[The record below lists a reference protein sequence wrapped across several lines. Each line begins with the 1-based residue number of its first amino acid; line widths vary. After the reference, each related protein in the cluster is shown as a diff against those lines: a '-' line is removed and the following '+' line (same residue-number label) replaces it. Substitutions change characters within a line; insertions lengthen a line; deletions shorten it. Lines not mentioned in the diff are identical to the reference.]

1 MCERKYFA
9 HEEFFFRKFEDNY
22 IKYFFVENLIT
33 NSLQYAER
41 FIKMNLKNKNEI
53 ESKKYLN
60 DNIGEQCDEIMIP
73 NAYFLWALILSSI
86 ESGDEIKFNHELDE
100 TKISFALLYLF
111 IWLKPIGQK
120 RAKYEKD
127 FKKSYSKLEI
137 ESFNMGNLFNKQ
149 KIKKIIDSN
158 STTISNQNKIFVFSD
173 SSQKLN
179 FGEEYYNNFLELLN
193 IYSNDFHEDIEIS
206 IYNNLKEE
214 NQERKRN
221 FSTLKELM
229 NEIIDEKESQ
239 KGFLALVRQS
249 YFLGK
254 LRTNI
259 VSNNIF
265 FNFYFI
271 GR

>member
-1 MCERKYFA
+1 
-9 HEEFFFRKFEDNY
+9 
-22 IKYFFVENLIT
+22 
-33 NSLQYAER
+33 
-41 FIKMNLKNKNEI
+41 
-53 ESKKYLN
+53 
-60 DNIGEQCDEIMIP
+60 MIP

-137 ESFNMGNLFNKQ
+137 ENFNMGNLFNKQ

>member
-1 MCERKYFA
+1 M
-9 HEEFFFRKFEDNY
+9 
-22 IKYFFVENLIT
+22 
-33 NSLQYAER
+33 
-41 FIKMNLKNKNEI
+41 
-53 ESKKYLN
+53 
-60 DNIGEQCDEIMIP
+60 
-73 NAYFLWALILSSI
+73 ILSSI

-221 FSTLKELM
+221 FSTL
-229 NEIIDEKESQ
+229 
-239 KGFLALVRQS
+239 R
-249 YFLGK
+249 
-254 LRTNI
+254 
-259 VSNNIF
+259 
-265 FNFYFI
+265 
-271 GR
+271 

>member
-1 MCERKYFA
+1 
-9 HEEFFFRKFEDNY
+9 
-22 IKYFFVENLIT
+22 
-33 NSLQYAER
+33 
-41 FIKMNLKNKNEI
+41 
-53 ESKKYLN
+53 
-60 DNIGEQCDEIMIP
+60 MIP